1 MYDPIRSDWTS
12 LVRPLGTVSPSLV
25 AWEPRPKRCSSHPSA
40 AVSEGVPTTITNESR
55 YHLHQRLEEVLGPE
69 EASVLME
76 HLPPVGWAD
85 VATRRDLDALED
97 RMGLRFDAMDLRFE
111 SMELRLQLLLQRE
124 IRQFQARML
133 AVMFSLA
140 SVLIALSVFGH

>member
-1 MYDPIRSDWTS
+1 M
-12 LVRPLGTVSPSLV
+12 
-25 AWEPRPKRCSSHPSA
+25 
-40 AVSEGVPTTITNESR
+40 TITNESR

-124 IRQFQARML
+124 IRQFQARIL

>member
-1 MYDPIRSDWTS
+1 MLI
-12 LVRPLGTVSPSLV
+12 
-25 AWEPRPKRCSSHPSA
+25 
-40 AVSEGVPTTITNESR
+40 
-55 YHLHQRLEEVLGPE
+55 
-69 EASVLME
+69 E

-85 VATRRDLDALED
+85 VATRRDLDALGD